1 VQPRALCA
9 RLHAAPVLVEGAG
22 ARGFH
27 TNHCS
32 HTPWPCAP
40 EFVSAALTAPPDL
53 RSTTRSHLAAAAS
66 AANGRAS
73 CSLDSRPTIA
83 VGASHR
89 VELRS
94 RRKACHSSP
103 SFRSQAKASSS
114 HSSPLRFESARED
127 SDRRGRELEQDGIAW
142 IVFSASSSKRGKS
155 CFSNSTPIAE
165 AGALGRL
172 PHTGRRR
179 IPCSEKAWN
188 SGTASPLALERQT
201 CVGSVRGIRTEAAN
215 CNSNAHTLLNC
226 VESARR
232 PGLLACS
239 LAAPLV
245 AWR

>member
-1 VQPRALCA
+1 MQLQF
-9 RLHAAPVLVEGAG
+9 LWKVLVREAS
-22 ARGFH
+22 
-27 TNHCS
+27 TLNHCS

-66 AANGRAS
+66 AANGWAS

-127 SDRRGRELEQDGIAW
+127 SERRGRELEQDGIAW

-188 SGTASPLALERQT
+188 FRDRVAP
-201 CVGSVRGIRTEAAN
+201 CVGASDLRGISAWDQDGGCKLQLE
-215 CNSNAHTLLNC
+215 CAH
-226 VESARR
+226 
-232 PGLLACS
+232 S
-239 LAAPLV
+239 LEL
-245 AWR
+245 R